1 MTFAQSY
8 ANSFLSTRRGEGST
22 RRIGETTLLRAPELS
37 VQLFDK
43 DKFKVIEITLPIP
56 DLLGEVDEHGKEQ
69 KLSAR
74 DSIECSLQKYQSI
87 RSWNVAWRL

>member
-1 MTFAQSY
+1 M
-8 ANSFLSTRRGEGST
+8 
-22 RRIGETTLLRAPELS
+22 GETTQLRAPELS

-87 RSWNVAWRL
+87 RIMERSVATVICLCLLAEDNEVQHAK